1 MPGAAGRND
10 GQRRSQGGGGRGAG
24 GNAGPRASIS
34 QREDL
39 APRAP
44 GGEVIHAGVWRTNDS
59 RIFSMLLKGGL
70 YSSSMYSWR
79 LAHQKVTHRPSS
91 ECADTI
97 AKN

>member
-1 MPGAAGRND
+1 
-10 GQRRSQGGGGRGAG
+10 
-24 GNAGPRASIS
+24 
-34 QREDL
+34 
-39 APRAP
+39 
-44 GGEVIHAGVWRTNDS
+44 
-59 RIFSMLLKGGL
+59 MLLKGGL